1 MGDCLEQPQAAGI
14 PEKALC
20 FTCLPF
26 LLLLRFAALGV
37 GTSPPSL
44 SSHKIGG
51 GGNAAAASGSCV
63 GRCTAGLWR
72 WQMTRS
78 AVLG

>member
-14 PEKALC
+14 PEKALR

-37 GTSPPSL
+37 GTFPPTKL
-44 SSHKIGG
+44 GVVEMPQQHLG
-51 GGNAAAASGSCV
+51 
-63 GRCTAGLWR
+63 
-72 WQMTRS
+72 
-78 AVLG
+78 AVLGAALLGFGGGR